1 MNDFELES
9 KLKSA
14 PLPERAQDYWENF
27 PARVRLQLRR
37 APAEFVPQKTFLPR
51 LAWSGGFAAA
61 CLVFTLSLWPS
72 VHVLLQNEKTF
83 RHELA
88 QLPNHLR
95 TFMADEHGMH
105 YLVADQQ

>member
-9 KLKSA
+9 KLKSIRVPA
-14 PLPERAQDYWENF
+14 RPEDYWENF
-27 PARVRLQLRR
+27 PAQVRTNFRR
-37 APAEFVPQKTFLPR
+37 AHMEIAPRNFRLPR
-51 LAWSGGFAAA
+51 LAWSSGFALA
-61 CLVFTLSLWPS
+61 CLIFTLSLWPS
-72 VHVLLQNEKTF
+72 VHVLLQGEKTF
-83 RHELA
+83 RRELA